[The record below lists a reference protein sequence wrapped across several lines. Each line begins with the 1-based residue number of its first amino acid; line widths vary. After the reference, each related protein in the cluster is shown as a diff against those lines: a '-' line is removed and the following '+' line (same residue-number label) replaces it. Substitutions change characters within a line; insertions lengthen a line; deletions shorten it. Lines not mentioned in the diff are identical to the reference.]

1 MDSFLLDKND
11 PQLLSEKLTF
21 LQTASRTNTAGTIF
35 GPILT
40 AAVIYQD
47 ALIGHLLEWLVV
59 MFVCVSYRAYV
70 VFYKN
75 KSNRY
80 SIPQKIF
87 NLTTGVFSV
96 TLCWGLGWVL
106 LVPSLPFNLQCLYM
120 LMSSTAIFVGLYGY
134 SIHRPT
140 FLCFALPIFIPQFII
155 SLIPPIPFP
164 WPVVLG
170 EFAFSLY
177 SLKMASYFSNSW
189 IKTVSLQ
196 IQNQKLNKSLEAERN
211 IAIAAN
217 IAKSKF
223 IATASHD
230 LRQPLHAVNIYLDL
244 FDSNIFNQ
252 KDQANFFQIKNS
264 IHSLNSMFNSLLDLS
279 KFDAGFSE
287 SNCETFDLSTLISR
301 LRNTFLPIAEGKNIS
316 LNIHY
321 SNMRVSGDILLLQ
334 QLLGNLISNAIY
346 YTTLGEVTITFSSG
360 NGQLFVSIKDTGCG
374 IESSAIDKIFD
385 EFYRVDTT
393 RNMHDGLGLGLSI
406 VKRLCVIINAELS
419 VQSEIGIG
427 TTFNIQTSYQS
438 AEALDARVEANQEI
452 MQGTKYNISFERK
465 VIAIF
470 EDDPTIFQAYT
481 KLLTQ
486 QGCDIIS
493 LSENPDELTEQLANI
508 DRIDC
513 ILSDFRL
520 KHTTGDQIIQL
531 LRDSFGMDIPAIIVT
546 ADTSPDHIQLFN
558 ELNIV
563 VLYKPIGYDEIVNQ
577 IKCLTH

>member
-11 PQLLSEKLTF
+11 PLLLNEKFAF

-40 AAVIYQD
+40 ASVIYQD
-47 ALIGHLLEWLVV
+47 SIVSHLLDWLIV
-59 MFVCVSYRAYV
+59 MFLAVAYRAYV

-75 KSNRY
+75 KSNRFT
-80 SIPQKIF
+80 IPQKIT
-87 NLTTGVFSV
+87 NLTLGVLSV
-96 TLCWGLGWVL
+96 TLCWGLGWII
-106 LVPSLPFNLQCLYM
+106 LVPNLPFNLQCLYM

-155 SLIPPIPFP
+155 SLIPPFIFP

-177 SLKMASYFSNSW
+177 ALKMASYFSNSW

-196 IQNQKLNKSLEAERN
+196 IQNQILNKNLESERN

-244 FDSNIFNQ
+244 FDTKIFNQ
-252 KDQANFFQIKNS
+252 KDKDNFTQVKNS
-264 IHSLNSMFNSLLDLS
+264 IQSLNAMFNSLLDLS

-287 SNCETFDLSTLISR
+287 NNLESFQLSSLVSR
-301 LRNTFLPIAEGKNIS
+301 LKNTYQPTAEGKNIS
-316 LNIHY
+316 FHIDYNP
-321 SNMRVSGDILLLQ
+321 VVVKGDIFLLQ

-346 YTTLGEVTITFSSG
+346 YTSRGDVTVTFSSI
-360 NGQLFVSIKDTGCG
+360 NDQLHISIRDTGCG
-374 IESSAIDKIFD
+374 IEDSQIHKIFD
-385 EFYRVDTT
+385 EFFRVDNT

-406 VKRLCVIINAELS
+406 VKRLCAIIGAELS
-419 VQSEIGIG
+419 VHSEVDIG
-427 TTFNIQTSYQS
+427 TKFDIQTSYTI
-438 AEALDARVEANQEI
+438 VEPVGQDVEMNQPAVADHLHDL
-452 MQGTKYNISFERK
+452 SFQRK

-470 EDDPTIFQAYT
+470 EDDPTIYQLYT

-486 QGCDIIS
+486 RGCIVLS
-493 LSENPDELTEQLANI
+493 LSENLEELTAQLANI

-520 KHTTGDQIIQL
+520 KSTTGDQIIAL
-531 LRDSFGMDIPAIIVT
+531 LRDSFGVDIPAIIVT
-546 ADTSPDHIQLFN
+546 ADTSPAHIQLFK

-563 VLYKPIGYDEIVNQ
+563 VLYKPIGYDEIVDQ
-577 IKCLTH
+577 IKLLAS

>member
-11 PQLLSEKLTF
+11 PLLLNEKYTF

-47 ALIGHLLEWLVV
+47 SIVSHLFDWLVV
-59 MFVCVSYRAYV
+59 MFLAVAYRAYV

-75 KSNRY
+75 KSNRL
-80 SIPQKIF
+80 SIEQKIT
-87 NLTTGVFSV
+87 NLTQGVLSV
-96 TLCWGLGWVL
+96 TLCWGLGWII

-155 SLIPPIPFP
+155 SLIPPFIFP

-177 SLKMASYFSNSW
+177 ALKMASYFSNSW

-196 IQNQKLNKSLEAERN
+196 IQNQKLNKNLESERN
-211 IAIAAN
+211 LAIAAN

-244 FDSNIFNQ
+244 FDTNIFNQ
-252 KDQANFFQIKNS
+252 KDKDNFIQIKNS
-264 IHSLNSMFNSLLDLS
+264 IQSLNAMFNSLLDLS
-279 KFDAGFSE
+279 KFDAGFSKNKLE
-287 SNCETFDLSTLISR
+287 SFKLSSLISR
-301 LRNTFLPIAEGKNIS
+301 LENTFQPIAEGKNITF
-316 LNIHY
+316 NIDY
-321 SNMRVSGDILLLQ
+321 SDVVIEGDIFLLQ
-334 QLLGNLISNAIY
+334 QLLGNLISNAID
-346 YTTLGEVTITFSSG
+346 YTTHGDVTVRFSSV
-360 NGQLFVSIKDTGCG
+360 NDQLYICIEDTGCG
-374 IESSAIDKIFD
+374 IEASQIHKIFD
-385 EFYRVDTT
+385 EFFRVDNT

-406 VKRLCVIINAELS
+406 VKRLCAIIGAEISVESEVGKGTKFDIQTRYPTTEPIGSGVELS
-419 VQSEIGIG
+419 Q
-427 TTFNIQTSYQS
+427 TFIPDHIHD
-438 AEALDARVEANQEI
+438 L
-452 MQGTKYNISFERK
+452 SFQRK
-465 VIAIF
+465 LIAIF
-470 EDDPTIFQAYT
+470 EDDPTIYQAYT

-486 QGCDIIS
+486 QGCKVLA
-493 LSENPDELTEQLANI
+493 LSEDLEELTDQLANI

-520 KHTTGDQIIQL
+520 KSTTGDQIIAH
-531 LRDSFGMDIPAIIVT
+531 LRESFGVDIPAIIVT
-546 ADTSPDHIQLFN
+546 ADTSPTHIQLFN

-563 VLYKPIGYDEIVNQ
+563 VLYKPIGYDEIVSQ
-577 IKCLTH
+577 IKLLTS